1 MALGAATVQGR
12 FGHDSRPGMMDILRF
27 AGDSAYLTGGTANFR
42 AYVRQAVGRG
52 ALDIIAVLG
61 LDAGGNRIYY
71 DRATDKLK
79 ISVAAGTEVVN
90 ATDLSATTFTV
101 LVISC

>member
-12 FGHDSRPGMMDILRF
+12 FSHDSRPGMMDLLRF
-27 AGDSAYLTGGTANFR
+27 AGDNAYAAGGTANFR
-42 AYVRQAVGRG
+42 AFVRQAVGRG
-52 ALDIIAVLG
+52 SLDIIAVIG
-61 LDAGGNRIYY
+61 LDPATHRVYY

-79 ISVAAGTEVVN
+79 VSVAAGTEVAA

-101 LVISC
+101 LVVSC